1 MTTITT
7 EQIDAIN
14 AATNGALY
22 DDEVGWFSG
31 EPVLTADT
39 LAEFEL
45 AVNSYNECTLPNRG
59 TIAGFPYVAY
69 RTVQPRR
76 HDTRTSLSVI
86 DLGDVRIALREDVSL
101 YL

>member
-1 MTTITT
+1 MTQITNT
-7 EQIDAIN
+7 QIAAIN

-22 DDEVGWFSG
+22 DADCGWFAG
-31 EPVLTADT
+31 EPVHTAET
-39 LAEFEL
+39 LAEFET
-45 AVNSYNECTLPNRG
+45 AVDGYQECTVPTRG

-76 HDTRTSLSVI
+76 HDTRHSLSVI
-86 DLGDVRIALREDVSL
+86 DLGDVRIAIRENLAD

>member
-7 EQIDAIN
+7 EQIEAISS
-14 AATNGALY
+14 ATNGALY
-22 DDEVGWFSG
+22 DEELGWFCG
-31 EPVLTADT
+31 EPVLTTDT
-39 LAEFEL
+39 LVEFEI
-45 AVNSYNECTLPNRG
+45 AVKNYNEFTLPTRG
-59 TIAGFPYVAY
+59 TIGGFPYLAY